1 MCAIL
6 KYVSKHCLFS
16 QSSKPEELFM
26 SKELQIVVNG
36 KVAAAKGGGGG
47 KMSDGAKAK

>member
-1 MCAIL
+1 MQY
-6 KYVSKHCLFS
+6 YVICVEHCLFS

-36 KVAAAKGGGGG
+36 KVAAAKGGGDG
-47 KMSDGAKAK
+47 KKDGGAKPK